1 MAREQESL
9 NDKPVE
15 IEAGVD
21 ELIDLVIAA
30 HEARAG
36 RSPVTPAGSSVTPG
50 HPPVTPARIDGV
62 VIGRLAGIL
71 PDGGAVVLWPGCP
84 DDDGQTA
91 RGMTL
96 LADEDVGRDVALL
109 FEGGDPAKPVVM
121 GLMFQNERRT
131 TVRTNVEVS
140 EDGEEETT
148 ASVDGDRLVFSA
160 EKEIVLQCGEASI
173 TLTRAGKLI
182 LRGAYV
188 SSRSSGVNRVQ
199 GASVL
204 IN

>member
-62 VIGRLAGIL
+62 VVGRLAGIL
-71 PDGGAVVLWPGCP
+71 PAGGAVVLWPGCP
-84 DDDGQTA
+84 DDD
-91 RGMTL
+91 
-96 LADEDVGRDVALL
+96 
-109 FEGGDPAKPVVM
+109 
-121 GLMFQNERRT
+121 
-131 TVRTNVEVS
+131 
-140 EDGEEETT
+140 
-148 ASVDGDRLVFSA
+148 
-160 EKEIVLQCGEASI
+160 
-173 TLTRAGKLI
+173 
-182 LRGAYV
+182 
-188 SSRSSGVNRVQ
+188 
-199 GASVL
+199 
-204 IN
+204 